1 MQPRHVAQSKHVRC
15 IAVSLTICKN
25 LENTDSNIQA
35 ETGPLPR
42 YGDLFI
48 HATLF
53 FFFVFV
59 VVVLFYD
66 FFFQVLP
73 VEIVY
78 GLG

>member
-1 MQPRHVAQSKHVRC
+1 MQPGHVAQSKHVRC

-53 FFFVFV
+53 FFLSLLL
-59 VVVLFYD
+59 LFCFMI
-66 FFFQVLP
+66 FFFRFCL
-73 VEIVY
+73 
-78 GLG
+78 